1 MEPNRDFP
9 GVKELRKLAYSDLDA
24 ALLLGLEMTQEHL
37 AQQAPMGKASLEAI
51 AYLKTGK
58 DAT

>member
-1 MEPNRDFP
+1 MPISEVIRRKR
-9 GVKELRKLAYSDLDA
+9 KE
-24 ALLLGLEMTQEHL
+24 LEMTQEHL
-37 AQQAPMGKASLEAI
+37 AQQGAPMGKASLEAI